1 MALVDIETM
10 KVRDVCDLL
19 PKTLTIRSSSI
30 PYHLT
35 IAAAHPWVCRTHRSF
50 SGPVCR
56 FLSSNRMSAEK
67 AARLRADRFFEH
79 AFLRLSQAPTKPT
92 QQGVVHDC
100 KSKGVDAGAVRLA
113 SAGTA

>member
-35 IAAAHPWVCRTHRSF
+35 IAAARPLGVPYASIVLRS
-50 SGPVCR
+50 GLPVSV
-56 FLSSNRMSAEK
+56 L
-67 AARLRADRFFEH
+67 
-79 AFLRLSQAPTKPT
+79 
-92 QQGVVHDC
+92 
-100 KSKGVDAGAVRLA
+100 
-113 SAGTA
+113 